1 MYVDNGHFEP
11 AKDPC
16 MSRLGRAV
24 ARHGLVGH
32 EYQDSRTIWALE
44 DLAKIEELLG
54 ALDRSAVWLPHAAD
68 LAKVVREPS
77 IALTHIFDKL
87 LRSLRLCGKDDNTQI
102 ANRHYARYPRAEHM
116 DVMEN

>member
-1 MYVDNGHFEP
+1 
-11 AKDPC
+11 

-24 ARHGLVGH
+24 ATDGLIGH
-32 EYQDSRTIWALE
+32 EYQDSRPIWALE

-87 LRSLRLCGKDDNTQI
+87 ERSLRLCGKDDNTQI